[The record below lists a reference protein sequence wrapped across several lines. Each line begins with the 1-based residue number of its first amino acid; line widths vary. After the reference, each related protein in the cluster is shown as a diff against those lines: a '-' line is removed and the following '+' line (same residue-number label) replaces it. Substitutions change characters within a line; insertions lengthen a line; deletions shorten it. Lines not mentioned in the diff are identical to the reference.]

1 MARRPAGPMTS
12 PSPGRRSVQAAP
24 RLPAS
29 EGAGAHQLGCARAT
43 WFFVTLPFTLLRLV
57 PHIGSILRGEAATDS
72 GARARTARAGT
83 APTDPYPTATTVS
96 AAFARD
102 PRFDLAATAAAVI
115 RARNVVE
122 ACRQARDPSG
132 ARQVMSDGLWR
143 VFAMLLEERAAHDL
157 RRLGTTHVVDTAVA
171 SVVQDRLAVELC
183 IRLTCQGERGDVF
196 GDTGIAV
203 RGGPMP
209 QTWYEYWTV
218 RRAAGAVTPPGGG
231 ILDGRCPQCGAPLQV
246 DANGG
251 CGHCRSLVLAGGADW
266 TVWNI
271 EVPPW

>member
-1 MARRPAGPMTS
+1 MT
-12 PSPGRRSVQAAP
+12 SPGRRSDQRAG
-24 RLPAS
+24 RHPAS
-29 EGAGAHQLGCARAT
+29 EGDGAHRLGCARAT
-43 WFFVTLPFTLLRLV
+43 WFFLTLPFTLLRLV

-72 GARARTARAGT
+72 GARARTAPAGP
-83 APTDPYPTATTVS
+83 ARTDPFPAATAV
-96 AAFARD
+96 FASD
-102 PRFDLAATAAAVI
+102 PGFDLATTTAAVV
-115 RARNVVE
+115 RARQVVE
-122 ACRQARDPSG
+122 VCRQARDPSA

-143 VFAMLLEERAAHDL
+143 VFAMLLVERAAHDL
-157 RRLGTTHVVDTAVA
+157 RRLGTSDVVDAAVA

-196 GDTGIAV
+196 GATGVAV
-203 RGGPMP
+203 RGGPTA

-251 CGHCRSLVLAGGADW
+251 CGHCRSLVLASGADW